1 MATTPKLLTYEEWLK
16 LPEVE
21 GIEEVVNGEIRKMP
35 PNKWN
40 HVAILE
46 ELADQLRSGID
57 RKTTRVVTSIFGL
70 VIRRDPV
77 TTLVPDIAVFVR
89 ANVVERDGYIHS
101 APELLVEV
109 LSPAN
114 TSSEQAQKLRDYE
127 SLGVPEVWVLSPE
140 AETFEVLQLRD
151 GCLITTALLGE
162 VTVAPLHFPKPLSTF
177 LRFFRQ
183 SNNQSVCRHR
193 CISAGWRRYVQI
205 ASNPFNAGKSC
216 DI

>member
-40 HVAILE
+40 HTRIVE
-46 ELADQLRSGID
+46 QLARQLRARLDPDQIY
-57 RKTTRVVTSIFGL
+57 VVTAIFGL
-70 VIRRDPV
+70 VIRREPL
-77 TTLVPDIAVFVR
+77 TTRVPDLAVFV
-89 ANVVERDGYIHS
+89 AAQMVEQDGYIHS

-114 TSSEQAQKLRDYE
+114 TPAERADKLRDYE

-140 AETFEVLQLRD
+140 AETVEILQIQDGRLASTAVLKEGQ
-151 GCLITTALLGE
+151 I
-162 VTVAPLHFPKPLSTF
+162 APLHFPAA
-177 LRFFRQ
+177 
-183 SNNQSVCRHR
+183 V
-193 CISAGWRRYVQI
+193 V
-205 ASNPFNAGKSC
+205 
-216 DI
+216 DIPAIWPTSK